1 MGEWSVTW
9 CTTQDIHEF
18 ADRTLAFLATRP
30 IEHTVLLTE
39 TAYLSARAR
48 DGGDQ
53 LYGWWSEDDGRVA
66 GAFLQAP
73 RHAPVVSDLSA
84 EAMRSLPAVLPDR
97 SRVEVAGSAVD
108 AAVAA
113 WRRLGT
119 ELTPRSRLTVHR
131 LVSLRRPFHPR
142 GRSRVAG
149 ASDRDL
155 LVSWFQALMA
165 GSPDDPT
172 ELAYVVDDPL
182 ERGGI
187 TLWEVEGEPVAM
199 AGRSRVVAGMVRLS
213 AVYTSRA
220 GSGYDVAA
228 TVAACT
234 AAQRLARHVL
244 VLSPAGG
251 EPAAAY
257 ADLGFQPI
265 LDRVLMTT
273 ATDD

>member
-1 MGEWSVTW
+1 MTW
-9 CTTQDIHEF
+9 CTTEDIHEF
-18 ADRTLAFLATRP
+18 ADRALAFLSTRP

-48 DGGDQ
+48 DGGDE

-73 RHAPVVSDLSA
+73 RHAPVVSDLSP
-84 EAMRSLPAVLPDR
+84 EALRSLPAVLPDR
-97 SRVEVAGSAVD
+97 SRVEVACSAVD

-119 ELTPRSRLTVHR
+119 ELTPQSRLTVHR
-131 LVSLRRPFHPR
+131 LVSLRRPSHPR
-142 GRSRVAG
+142 GQSRVAG
-149 ASDRDL
+149 ASDREL
-155 LVSWFQALMA
+155 VVSWFEALMA

-172 ELAYVVDDPL
+172 ELEYVVDDPL

-187 TLWEVEGEPVAM
+187 TLWEVDGEPVAM
-199 AGRSRVVAGMVRLS
+199 AGRSHVVAGRVRLS
-213 AVYTSRA
+213 AVYTSRP

-244 VLSPAGG
+244 VLTSTEEA
-251 EPAAAY
+251 AAAY
-257 ADLGFQPI
+257 AELGFEPI
-265 LDRVLMTT
+265 VDRVLMTT
-273 ATDD
+273 SAGH